1 NTLRTALAAANAA
14 ACDSGLST
22 ANLHGGTGTGGGG
35 IGGPPP
41 GGGPTEDT
49 PVALAINAQFGDF
62 LDGSE
67 THTVTIAAP
76 PDGWTVVD
84 LNGWTHN
91 ADGSFSLDVTDKLDA
106 SGRVSGAGPPLLPPQ
121 DFNGAVDLQVQA
133 VATENVPND
142 SDTSNNVAVAT
153 TTLTIDVAPVNDAP
167 VAAADSYS
175 TDEDKTLTVAG
186 PGVLANDHDVD
197 SPTLHALLVDG
208 PQHAELALNADGNV
222 PLTPHAHYNRP
233 H

>member
-41 GGGPTEDT
+41 GGGPTEDE
-49 PVALAINAQFGDF
+49 PVALNINAQFGDF

-67 THTVTIAAP
+67 THTVTVSAP
-76 PDGWTVVD
+76 PDGWTIVD

-106 SGRVSGAGPPLLPPQ
+106 SGKFSGAGPTLLPPH
-121 DFNGAVDLQVQA
+121 DFNG
-133 VATENVPND
+133 
-142 SDTSNNVAVAT
+142 
-153 TTLTIDVAPVNDAP
+153 
-167 VAAADSYS
+167 
-175 TDEDKTLTVAG
+175 TVAL
-186 PGVLANDHDVD
+186 PVH
-197 SPTLHALLVDG
+197 PIPPET
-208 PQHAELALNADGNV
+208 
-222 PLTPHAHYNRP
+222 
-233 H
+233 